1 MTLSKEGFVEK
12 PLGVLP
18 MKAKQENRK
27 AAKRTGKQAGKPAVK
42 RKDEPPMGVRADRL
56 VMLVGVRTSSG
67 ARP

>member
-1 MTLSKEGFVEK
+1 
-12 PLGVLP
+12 
-18 MKAKQENRK
+18 MKAKQQSRK
-27 AAKRTGKQAGKPAVK
+27 IEKKAGEQAGKSAVK